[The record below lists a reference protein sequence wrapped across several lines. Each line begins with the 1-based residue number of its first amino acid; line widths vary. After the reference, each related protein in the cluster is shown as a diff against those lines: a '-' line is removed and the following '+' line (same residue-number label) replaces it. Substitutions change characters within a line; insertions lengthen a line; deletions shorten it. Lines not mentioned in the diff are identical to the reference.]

1 MAKVEKFKCTQCGS
15 EKYLTRDF
23 YKSSSKM
30 NGDTNRM
37 NICKNCVQDK
47 YDYYLTKYSGD
58 AELALKHTCL
68 NLDSYF
74 SEPLFIECGKTD
86 GNFLGEYFR
95 KLNVEKATR
104 DKTSADNS
112 VLSEESNKMIS
123 IDDTLINQEVVDFW
137 GESYSSKEYTKLEK
151 KYRKYTKHYPS
162 ETLQEQEIIKNL
174 CELEIMR
181 ENCRVNNK
189 HNDFDKLSTQIRK
202 AMEDLNVLPSKMQK
216 YGNNDKITP
225 GQLILEVEQTEPIP
239 SKHPEFIDVDK
250 IQWMINRYIVR
261 PLKLFFGIET
271 GDITYSDVENE
282 TYEDYKKQA
291 KK

>member
-30 NGDTNRM
+30 NSDTNRM

-74 SEPLFIECGKTD
+74 SEHLFIECGKTD

-123 IDDTLINQEVVDFW
+123 IDDELLDYKIINFW
-137 GESYSSKEYTKLEK
+137 GEGYKPIEYKKLENEYK
-151 KYRKYTKHYPS
+151 KYIEHYPS
-162 ETLQEQEIIKNL
+162 KRLQEQEIIKQL
-174 CELEIMR
+174 CELQVMKD
-181 ENCRVNNK
+181 NCRK
-189 HNDFDKLSTQIRK
+189 NDLRNEYDKICTQIRK
-202 AMEDLNVLPSKMQK
+202 TMDDLRVLPKQSGEDEEEFNVGHIAEM
-216 YGNNDKITP
+216 I
-225 GQLILEVEQTEPIP
+225 EFREPIP
-239 SKHPEFIDVDK
+239 MKNKEFDDV
-250 IQWMINRYIVR
+250 N
-261 PLKLFFGIET
+261 GIEKLIYT
-271 GDITYSDVENE
+271 FFVLPFKRVMGLKNKVFGDKDES
-282 TYEDYKKQA
+282 
-291 KK
+291 

>member
-30 NGDTNRM
+30 NSDTNRM

-123 IDDTLINQEVVDFW
+123 VDDTLVNQEVVDFW
-137 GESYSSKEYTKLEK
+137 GEGFSANTYGKLERRYK
-151 KYRKYTKHYPS
+151 KYSEHYPNKR
-162 ETLQEQEIIKNL
+162 LQEQEIIKQL
-174 CELEIMR
+174 CELSVMKE
-181 ENCRVNNK
+181 ECRINGK
-189 HNDFDKLSTQIRK
+189 TADYDKISTQIRK
-202 AMEDLNVLPSKMQK
+202 TMEDLNVLPKQSADDEDQLTLGKIIKM
-216 YGNNDKITP
+216 I
-225 GQLILEVEQTEPIP
+225 EEEEPIP
-239 SKHPEFIDVDK
+239 ETNEEFDDVNK
-250 IQWMINRYIVR
+250 IEFVMEKYFIKPFKQVLG
-261 PLKLFFGIET
+261 LKNKDFGE
-271 GDITYSDVENE
+271 SNE
-282 TYEDYKKQA
+282 
-291 KK
+291 